1 MEPLLQHWFS
11 TPAAN
16 TALHI
21 PDGLSTNSILSL
33 TAEHIEAYRTG
44 HPFSYARHK
53 WSCRQHPKNP
63 DLVAYAD
70 GIVAWVD
77 ISDSYFI
84 KLLDLRTGQEWSFLP
99 EARTSVD
106 AIAISSSMVAALG
119 SGRCHIWTLR
129 NGDHYSIRLPSA
141 RRADIAVS
149 GESLAISH
157 HEWLEASPR
166 IEVVTWTLKEQRT
179 ESFFVALSLNVCRF
193 AQFRM
198 MLDNEGKSLLLYEH
212 TNNSYL
218 GIRSAHTHYFRTS
231 LNGFILA
238 QGSIGPNEFSDSYQC
253 LTTTVSKEANGR
265 AVIWSRFKPP
275 RGVGEISELMFI
287 SYNFRKNRLEVR
299 TQVVTDLDIFR
310 LQLSNLFFWKDAAYF
325 LDYRNQHYSLGV
337 IDLQVSTCIEA
348 KMDISIYTQEFDLL
362 MKETEDPETRLLGDE
377 TFLILNSGPGFC
389 VWCFDKNVQLSNE
402 DMAFKEQRR
411 NNIERRI
418 ISKQNRNDLNS
429 DVSLT
434 HKLD

>member
-53 WSCRQHPKNP
+53 WSCRQHSKNP
-63 DLVAYAD
+63 DLVAYAA

-77 ISDSYFI
+77 TSDSYFI

-106 AIAISSSMVAALG
+106 AIAISSSMIAALG

-129 NGDHYSIRLPSA
+129 DGDHYSIRLPSA
-141 RRADIAVS
+141 RWADIAVS

-157 HEWLEASPR
+157 PEWHEASPR

-179 ESFFVALSLNVCRF
+179 ESFSVALSLNVRRF
-193 AQFRM
+193 AHFRM
-198 MLDNEGKSLLLYEH
+198 MLDNEGKSLLLYEQ
-212 TNNSYL
+212 TNDSYL
-218 GIRSAHTHYFRTS
+218 EVRPAHIHYFRTS

-238 QGSIGPNEFSDSYQC
+238 QGSIGHPEFSESHQC
-253 LTTTVSKEANGR
+253 LTNTVPKEANGR
-265 AVIWSRFKPP
+265 AVIWSYVKPP
-275 RGVGEISELMFI
+275 RDVGEISELKFI
-287 SYNFRKNRLEVR
+287 CYNFRKNRLEVR
-299 TQVVTDLDIFR
+299 TQVLTDPGIFR
-310 LQLSNLFFWKDAAYF
+310 PELSNLFFWKDAAYF
-325 LDYRNQHYSLGV
+325 LDYRNQHYSLTV
-337 IDLQVSTCIEA
+337 IDLQASTCSEA
-348 KMDISIYTQEFDLL
+348 KMDVSIYAHEFDTHIQEEPEALL
-362 MKETEDPETRLLGDE
+362 FGDE
-377 TFLILNSGPGFC
+377 TFLILNSGRGFC

-402 DMAFKEQRR
+402 DMAYKEQRR